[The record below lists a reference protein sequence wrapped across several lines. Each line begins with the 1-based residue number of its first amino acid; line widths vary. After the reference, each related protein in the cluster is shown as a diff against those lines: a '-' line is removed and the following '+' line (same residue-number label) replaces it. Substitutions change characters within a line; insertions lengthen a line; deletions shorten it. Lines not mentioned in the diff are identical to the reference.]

1 LTSTTIVYIVL
12 IAAVALAIAVFL
24 YAFKI
29 SKKAYGLMA
38 LRTLSLF
45 LIGLL
50 LLNPTFN
57 KKTYQIL
64 KPTLAIFVD
73 DSKSIAYLNK
83 KEAVKSFVTTIQ
95 ADKALNETYTIDYY
109 AFANDLQL
117 MDSLTFAGSQT
128 KINDV
133 IRFITK
139 TYPNNAKALLISDG
153 NQTIG
158 SDYRH
163 LKPKMTIIPIVV
175 GDTTSH
181 PDLYID
187 QVNVNKY
194 SYIKN
199 KFPVEVFTNYT
210 GNKSVNSSLQIY
222 NKGKLIASKP
232 LHFDATSNSQHT
244 SFVVEGKYKGLQ
256 SYTLKVK
263 PLLNEKNTRNNTK
276 KFAIDIIDNKRK
288 ILIVSSI
295 NHPDIAALKRSI
307 QSNEQLEVLIK
318 KPNEKINWNDYQLAI
333 LYQPNATF
341 KTVFNQ
347 IKKQQKNYFVLAGLE
362 TNWQFLN
369 SNQAYFNK
377 KQSSLKEHVF
387 PSKNTGF
394 DVFQFKNIAFD
405 KFSPLATRFGA
416 ITVKGNQQVI
426 LKEHI
431 NGVATD
437 YPLLTMITDNGIKAA
452 ILDGEGVWHWRMEH
466 FKAKQSF
473 TSYDTFWVN
482 LVQYLSSNKKIERL
496 AIAYEKT
503 HYQNDRIS
511 IDANFVDENYEF
523 DASKTLV
530 LKLTNNETKKTKT
543 YQFVLDKQ
551 QYKIAVADLDAG
563 NYSFS
568 VAVLGTNF
576 KKYGKLT
583 ILDFDI
589 EKQFTRANY
598 QALSQLA
605 KPNAPYLLANA
616 TAAITVLKNDK
627 QLKPIQQET
636 ITKTALVD
644 WKWLLPI
651 ILLLF
656 AIEWFIR
663 KYRGMI

>member
-1 LTSTTIVYIVL
+1 LTSTTVFYIVL
-12 IAAVALAIAVFL
+12 IAAIALVIAVFL
-24 YAFKI
+24 YAFKTA
-29 SKKAYGLMA
+29 KKAYGLMT
-38 LRTLSLF
+38 LRALSLF

-57 KKTYQIL
+57 KKTYQLI
-64 KPTLAIFVD
+64 KPNLAIFVD
-73 DSKSIAYLNK
+73 NSKSIDYLNK
-83 KEAVKSFVTTIQ
+83 KDEIKSFIATIQ
-95 ADKALNETYTIDYY
+95 TDKILNKAYTIDYY
-109 AFANDLQL
+109 AFANDLKI
-117 MDSLTFAGSQT
+117 MDSLSFDGSQT

-133 IRFITK
+133 IGFVAK
-139 TYPNNAKALLISDG
+139 TYTNNAKVLLISDG

-158 SDYRH
+158 SDYSFS
-163 LKPKMTIIPIVV
+163 KSKTPIIPIIV
-175 GDTTSH
+175 GDTTSY

-210 GNKSVNSSLQIY
+210 GNRTINTSLQIY
-222 NKGKLIASKP
+222 HKGKLLASKS
-232 LHFDATSNSQHT
+232 LHFTANKTNFHT
-244 SFVVEGKYKGLQ
+244 TFTVKGKQQGLQ
-256 SYTLKVK
+256 SYALKIK
-263 PLLNEKNTRNNTK
+263 PLVNEKNTRNNTK

-288 ILIVSSI
+288 ILIVSNI

-307 QSNEQLEVLIK
+307 QSNEQLEITIK
-318 KPNEKINWNDYQLAI
+318 KPSDKINWNNYQLAI
-333 LYQPNATF
+333 LYQPNASF

-347 IKKQQKNYFVLAGLE
+347 IKKQQKNYFIIAGLE

-369 SNQAYFNK
+369 RNQGYFNK
-377 KQSSLKEHVF
+377 KQSRLNEQVF
-387 PSKNTGF
+387 PSKNAGF
-394 DVFQFKNIAFD
+394 DVFQFKNIGFD
-405 KFSPLATRFGA
+405 KFSPLATQFGA
-416 ITVKGNQQVI
+416 ISVKGNQQVI
-426 LKEHI
+426 LKENI
-431 NGVATD
+431 KGVVTS
-437 YPLLTMITDNGIKAA
+437 YPLLAMIATNGVKAA
-452 ILDGEGVWHWRMEH
+452 ILDGEGIWHWRIEH
-466 FKAKQSF
+466 FKAKQNF
-473 TSYDTFWVN
+473 TTYDSFWVN

-503 HYQNDRIS
+503 HYQNDKIV

-530 LKLTNNETKKTKT
+530 LKLSNSATKKNKT
-543 YQFVLDKQ
+543 YQFVLDNA
-551 QYKIAVADLDAG
+551 QYKVAVDGLNAG

-568 VAVLGTNF
+568 VAVLGTDF

-583 ILDFDI
+583 VLDFDI

-598 QALSQLA
+598 QALSHLA
-605 KPNAPYLLANA
+605 KPNESYLLADANNA
-616 TAAITVLKNDK
+616 LASLKNDK

-651 ILLLF
+651 ILILF
-656 AIEWFIR
+656 TLEWFIR